1 MLKAK
6 LALKKKDYSEAV
18 AEAGRVLKMDE
29 SDLDALLVRGNA
41 YLYLA
46 DHDVAL
52 RYPHSYPYTSRRKI
66 KNIGSIRV
74 LLLLRE
80 MRNMGIL
87 ILSPC

>member
-1 MLKAK
+1 MQARLLKAK

-52 RYPHSYPYTSRRKI
+52 R
-66 KNIGSIRV
+66 
-74 LLLLRE
+74 
-80 MRNMGIL
+80 
-87 ILSPC
+87 

>member
-18 AEAGRVLKMDE
+18 AESGRVLKMDE

-52 RYPHSYPYTSRRKI
+52 RYPHSYPYTSRRKTI
-66 KNIGSIRV
+66 FFGSIRV
-74 LLLLRE
+74 LLLLKGV
-80 MRNMGIL
+80 RNMGSL
-87 ILSPC
+87 LLSPC